1 MKRNVDAQLLE
12 WKDDPDR
19 KILIVRGARQVGKTY
34 SIRTLGRSFKRFI
47 EINFEEEPAARV
59 FFLDSLNPAKLVEKL
74 SAFTS
79 TPFAAGETLL
89 FLDEIQACPQ
99 ALSSLRF
106 FHEKMPGLHVV
117 AAGSLLELAL
127 SEIPSLGVGRLS
139 SLFMHPLTFEEYLR
153 AIGEEAL
160 CGIVAEADAD
170 HPVDEPFHRRLVE
183 HVRTF
188 QLIGGMPAV
197 VASYVQRRDLLGCFT
212 LLDDLAV
219 MFLDDFA
226 KFGKRVPVTRLS
238 EVFRSVVLQSG
249 GKFRY
254 SRIASETS
262 APALKSALTLLVQA
276 GLVHRVVHTH
286 ARGLPLGAQAD
297 DKKFKAILFDIGLHQ
312 RLLGLDVPRHLTAA
326 DLDLVNRGSMA
337 ESFVGQELVG
347 NGSAHARPALYYWHR
362 EARASNAEVDYVIQQ
377 GIDIVPVEVKAATRG
392 GMQSMRRFLDERG
405 LSKGIRVSLENF
417 TRYDRIW
424 TVPLYAI
431 RRLRTIDNGPSR
443 S

>member
-1 MKRNVDAQLLE
+1 MKRNIDTELFG
-12 WKDDPDR
+12 WKDDPGR
-19 KILIVRGARQVGKTY
+19 KILLVRGARQVGKTY
-34 SIRTLGRSFKRFI
+34 SIRALGRSFTHFI

-59 FFLDSLNPAKLVEKL
+59 FFRDSLNPGRIVEKL
-74 SAFTS
+74 SV
-79 TPFAAGETLL
+79 FANIPLVAGETLL

-117 AAGSLLELAL
+117 AAGSLLEFAL

-153 AIGEEAL
+153 ATGEEAL
-160 CGIVAEADAD
+160 CGVVAEADAD

-197 VASYVQRRDLLGCFT
+197 VASYVERRDILECFKLLSDLAVAF
-212 LLDDLAV
+212 LDDLV
-219 MFLDDFA
+219 
-226 KFGKRVPVTRLS
+226 KYRKRVPVAKLS
-238 EVFRSVVLQSG
+238 EVFQSVVLQSG

-254 SRIASETS
+254 SRIASESS
-262 APALKSALTLLVQA
+262 APALKSAFALLVQA
-276 GLVHRVVHTH
+276 GIVHRVVHTH
-286 ARGLPLGAQAD
+286 ARGIPLGAQTD
-297 DKKFKAILFDIGLHQ
+297 DRKFKAILFDIGVHQ
-312 RLLGLDVPRHLTAA
+312 RLLGLDVPRHLTAT

-337 ESFVGQELVG
+337 ESFVGQEMVG
-347 NGSAHARPALYYWHR
+347 NSSPRTRPSLYYWHR

-377 GIDIVPVEVKAATRG
+377 GKDIVPVEVKAATRG

-417 TRYDRIW
+417 ARYDRIW

-431 RRLRTIDNGPSR
+431 RRLVQS